1 MRWEDQGAGSALR
14 HTVIPRTL
22 CFLRWGDEVLLLRG
36 AATKSLWAGRLNG
49 IGGHIEV
56 GETPLA
62 GARREILEETGLVVL
77 DLSLRG
83 VVHVCALAATQGIMI
98 FIYVGQAPSREVRPS
113 SEGDLLWFPINALP
127 RDALVE
133 DLSELIPRVLE
144 ATGDHP
150 VYGLY
155 QPDEQGRITFS
166 FSTGIPT
173 LIP

>member
-1 MRWEDQGAGSALR
+1 MRWEDQGAGGALR
-14 HTVIPRTL
+14 HAVIPRTL

-36 AATKSLWAGRLNG
+36 AASKRLWAGKLNG

-62 GARREILEETGLVVL
+62 GAHREILEETGLEVL
-77 DLSLRG
+77 DLQLRG
-83 VVHVCALAATQGIMI
+83 VVHVCSPVATQGIMI
-98 FIYVGQAPSREVRPS
+98 FVYVGQAPSREVRSS
-113 SEGDLLWFPINALP
+113 SEGDLLWFPINSLP
-127 RDALVE
+127 RDELVE

-144 ATGDHP
+144 ATGNQT

-166 FSTGIPT
+166 FSTV
-173 LIP
+173 

>member
-1 MRWEDQGAGSALR
+1 MRWEDQGAGGALR

-36 AATKSLWAGRLNG
+36 AATKRLWPGKLNG
-49 IGGHIEV
+49 IGGHIEI

-62 GARREILEETGLVVL
+62 GAHREILEETGLVVL
-77 DLSLRG
+77 DLRLRG
-83 VVHVCALAATQGIMI
+83 IVHVCSSADTQGIMI
-98 FIYVGQAPSREVRPS
+98 FIYVGRSPSREVRSS
-113 SEGDLLWFPINALP
+113 SEGDLIWLPVNELP

-144 ATGDHP
+144 AKGDQF

-155 QPDEQGRITFS
+155 QPDEWGHITFS
-166 FSTGIPT
+166 FSTV
-173 LIP
+173 